1 MRNVLL
7 HTILLLS
14 PLIGTPRALLVPL
27 SPPPPPSIDISN
39 TAAAANDDLTTQ
51 DVSGNTECAAASTTT
66 SFYLS
71 FVSYGNYT
79 ALPGTGDD
87 GVAPPQ
93 VVSMSFAVANAANGV
108 YTVCAFPLG
117 YLAGGPGTWVDD
129 PSWQA
134 CADRRDT
141 DGKHRFTIATGAA
154 FGLTNRYIALNQ
166 TWFCHD
172 DAGRLV
178 AYTGIANGTLNMSCA
193 DGGELGG
200 YHVENCTSPDVQ
212 LPVTLL

>member
-134 CADRRDT
+134 CADRRVRLTFFFSFFAWDAYLP
-141 DGKHRFTIATGAA
+141 HAPFLLPFLSHATHISWGACQY
-154 FGLTNRYIALNQ
+154 LL
-166 TWFCHD
+166 
-172 DAGRLV
+172 
-178 AYTGIANGTLNMSCA
+178 
-193 DGGELGG
+193 
-200 YHVENCTSPDVQ
+200 ENAWHLDIT
-212 LPVTLL
+212 